1 MSAAQ
6 VSGIEPIGPL
16 AGVFW
21 HGVAQEVEVTVEF
34 PLFWSVDASIEFR
47 FGEQTATIVDGTGLG
62 GLRCGW
68 LGGVFMLVGVL
79 VFVGVLVLVGVLVGV
94 LVLVAVLVAVLVSVF
109 VFVFVSMFVMVM
121 MIVVTTSQK
130 FLEIGSAVYHAD
142 HCEAQD

>member
-6 VSGIEPIGPL
+6 VSGIEPIAPL

-34 PLFWSVDASIEFR
+34 PLSWSVDASIEFR

-68 LGGVFMLVGVL
+68 LGGVFMLV
-79 VFVGVLVLVGVLVGV
+79 
-94 LVLVAVLVAVLVSVF
+94 AVLVS

>member
-79 VFVGVLVLVGVLVGV
+79 VFVGVLVLV
-94 LVLVAVLVAVLVSVF
+94 AVLVAVLVSVF